1 MINLINEG
9 DTSLPQWN
17 DMIDM
22 NSDSDESETG
32 WVHWYCGLRE
42 HYFFI
47 VIPHDYTRD
56 AFNLYGLR
64 QYFPKNYDSLI
75 DLILSSNIPDEDDL
89 ADPIMQ
95 DMHRE
100 AGELYGLIHARYI
113 TTPRGLQVMKHKYE
127 KGCFGK
133 CPRVLC
139 NGYKVLPIGITNEL
153 RSRRVRVYCPNCQE
167 AYDPRNVNL
176 IDIDGAFFGT
186 SFPHIFLQVYP
197 EYISTHCPEP
207 YYPKVFGFRIVDRL
221 SIIEQKGI
229 NGEYGKRAQEELFK
243 ARPSS
248 LQHVE
253 QQQPNAGAGKTTNSA
268 TEEGGGSLVNSSS
281 NQDNLNSRN
290 SEYNSTAS
298 SKTMNSSSTSN
309 ANGSSAFRHG
319 DVTMNQ
325 ATNNDSNSARRSSG
339 YTKK

>member
-1 MINLINEG
+1 MIGLTNEG
-9 DTSLPQWN
+9 DTSIPQWSN
-17 DMIDM
+17 MMGM
-22 NSDSDESETG
+22 NSDSDESENG

-47 VIPHDYTRD
+47 VIPSEYTRD
-56 AFNLYGLR
+56 TFNLYGLR

-75 DLILSSNIPDEDDL
+75 ELILSSNIPDEDDL
-89 ADPIMQ
+89 ADPALQ
-95 DMHRE
+95 DLHRE

-113 TTPRGLQVMKHKYE
+113 TTPRGLQVMKQKYD

-139 NGYKVLPIGITNEL
+139 NGYKVLPVGITNEL

-197 EYISTHCPEP
+197 EYISTSCPEP
-207 YYPKVFGFRIVDRL
+207 YYPKIFGFRVFDKL
-221 SIIEQKGI
+221 SVVERKGI
-229 NGEYGKRAQEELFK
+229 NGEYGKRNQAAMLK

-248 LQHVE
+248 VQFVE
-253 QQQPNAGAGKTTNSA
+253 QPQQLSISTAKLPSTISEGLASSNNA
-268 TEEGGGSLVNSSS
+268 
-281 NQDNLNSRN
+281 NQDNGNFRN
-290 SEYNSTAS
+290 SEYNSTTS
-298 SKTMNSSSTSN
+298 SKTIQSSNMSNMNGPFHQPDDILMNQVSYSLSSVNKGQSST
-309 ANGSSAFRHG
+309 R
-319 DVTMNQ
+319 Q
-325 ATNNDSNSARRSSG
+325 
-339 YTKK
+339 

>member
-1 MINLINEG
+1 MISLINEG
-9 DTSLPQWN
+9 DTSLTQWN
-17 DMIDM
+17 NMTGM
-22 NSDSDESETG
+22 NSDSDESENG

-47 VIPHDYTRD
+47 VIPNEYTRD

-75 DLILSSNIPDEDDL
+75 ELILSSNIPDEDDL
-89 ADPIMQ
+89 ADPTLQ
-95 DMHRE
+95 DLHRE

-113 TTPRGLQVMKHKYE
+113 TTPRGLQIMKHKYD

-139 NGYKVLPIGITNEL
+139 NGYKVLPVGITNEL

-197 EYISTHCPEP
+197 EYISTSCPEP
-207 YYPKVFGFRIVDRL
+207 YYPKIFGFRVSGKL
-221 SIIEQKGI
+221 SIVERKGI
-229 NGEYGKRAQEELFK
+229 NGEYGKRAQAEMFK
-243 ARPSS
+243 ERPSS
-248 LQHVE
+248 IQHIE
-253 QQQPNAGAGKTTNSA
+253 QPQRLSICTGKFSNSI
-268 TEEGGGSLVNSSS
+268 TDGSHANTSS
-281 NQDNLNSRN
+281 NQDNANSRN

-298 SKTMNSSSTSN
+298 SKTIKSSKTTN
-309 ANGSSAFRHG
+309 LNGPVYHPE
-319 DVTMNQ
+319 DITMNQ
-325 ATNNDSNSARRSSG
+325 MTYSLNSAGGSCS
-339 YTKK
+339 YSWQ

>member
-1 MINLINEG
+1 MISLINEG

-17 DMIDM
+17 NMM
-22 NSDSDESETG
+22 GLNSDSDESENG

-47 VIPHDYTRD
+47 VIPNEYTRD

-75 DLILSSNIPDEDDL
+75 ELILSSNIPDEDDL
-89 ADPIMQ
+89 ADPALQ
-95 DMHRE
+95 DLHRE

-113 TTPRGLQVMKHKYE
+113 TTPRGLQIMKHKYD

-139 NGYKVLPIGITNEL
+139 NGYKVLPVGITNEL

-197 EYISTHCPEP
+197 EYISTSCPEP
-207 YYPKVFGFRIVDRL
+207 YYPKIFGFRVSDKL
-221 SIIEQKGI
+221 SIIERKGI
-229 NGEYGKRAQEELFK
+229 NGEYGKRAQVEMFK

-248 LQHVE
+248 VQHIEKPQLLNIGTGKLQ
-253 QQQPNAGAGKTTNSA
+253 NSMVD
-268 TEEGGGSLVNSSS
+268 GSNVNSSS

-298 SKTMNSSSTSN
+298 SKTIKSSNTSN
-309 ANGSSAFRHG
+309 ANVLAYRPE
-319 DVTMNQ
+319 DINMNQ
-325 ATNNDSNSARRSSG
+325 MPYNLNSASRSCS
-339 YTKK
+339 YSRQ

>member
-1 MINLINEG
+1 MISLINEG

-17 DMIDM
+17 NMMGM
-22 NSDSDESETG
+22 NSDSDESENG

-47 VIPHDYTRD
+47 VIPSEYTRD

-75 DLILSSNIPDEDDL
+75 ELILSSNIPDEDDL
-89 ADPIMQ
+89 VDPALQ
-95 DMHRE
+95 DLHRE

-113 TTPRGLQVMKHKYE
+113 TTPRGLQIMKHKYD

-139 NGYKVLPIGITNEL
+139 NGYKVLPVGITNEL

-197 EYISTHCPEP
+197 EYISTSCPEP
-207 YYPKVFGFRIVDRL
+207 YYPKIFGFRVSDKL
-221 SIIEQKGI
+221 SIIERKGI
-229 NGEYGKRAQEELFK
+229 NGEFGKRAQAEMFK

-248 LQHVE
+248 VQRIEKPQLLTIGTGKL
-253 QQQPNAGAGKTTNSA
+253 PNSTID
-268 TEEGGGSLVNSSS
+268 GSNANSSS
-281 NQDNLNSRN
+281 NQDNLNSKN

-298 SKTMNSSSTSN
+298 SKTIKSSNTSN
-309 ANGSSAFRHG
+309 VNGLVYHPE
-319 DVTMNQ
+319 DVNMNQ
-325 ATNNDSNSARRSSG
+325 ITYSLNSASRSCS
-339 YTKK
+339 YSRQ

>member
-1 MINLINEG
+1 MG
-9 DTSLPQWN
+9 
-17 DMIDM
+17 M
-22 NSDSDESETG
+22 NSDSDESENG

-47 VIPHDYTRD
+47 VIPNEYTRD

-75 DLILSSNIPDEDDL
+75 ELILSSNIPDEDDL
-89 ADPIMQ
+89 ADPALQ
-95 DMHRE
+95 DLHRE

-113 TTPRGLQVMKHKYE
+113 TTPRGLQIMKHKYD

-139 NGYKVLPIGITNEL
+139 NGHKVLPVGITNEL

-197 EYISTHCPEP
+197 EYVSTSCPEP
-207 YYPKVFGFRIVDRL
+207 YYPKIFGFRVSDKL
-221 SIIEQKGI
+221 SIIERKGI
-229 NGEYGKRAQEELFK
+229 NGEYGKRAQAEMFK

-253 QQQPNAGAGKTTNSA
+253 KPQQLSIGIGKLSSSVSD
-268 TEEGGGSLVNSSS
+268 GSIANSS

-298 SKTMNSSSTSN
+298 SKTMKSSNTSN
-309 ANGSSAFRHG
+309 MNLQAVNPDDIAMSQGNYSSL
-319 DVTMNQ
+319 
-325 ATNNDSNSARRSSG
+325 NSANKSG
-339 YTKK
+339 NYSRK